1 MLLIPLLISSCLSTG
16 KGIVHAQVPGRH
28 PQNRHVQFWVNLP
41 RECKHGEPSNQ
52 VLRAAKTPVIKQ
64 DGAILKLIAGEY
76 GGERSP
82 LVGATPIMLMDVYL
96 PPNCKTTLKIPS
108 DHFLGTYTLEGNGT
122 IVTTEVAS
130 LSVTTSKATSAGDVL
145 CMPCEAG
152 PAGLR
157 FLLYAGVPITQP
169 VNVDGYFVCCT
180 PQDTKEAC
188 EDFEKCQGAFA
199 RGKNWSSTL
208 ANK

>member
-1 MLLIPLLISSCLSTG
+1 M
-16 KGIVHAQVPGRH
+16 
-28 PQNRHVQFWVNLP
+28 QNRHVQFWINLP
-41 RECKHGEPSNQ
+41 REGKGGEPSNQ

-64 DGAILKLIAGEY
+64 DGAIVKLIAGEY

-82 LVGATPIMLMDVYL
+82 LVGATPILLMDIYL
-96 PPNCKTTLKIPS
+96 PPNCKTTVKIPS
-108 DHFLGTYTLEGNGT
+108 EYFVGTYTLQGEGML
-122 IVTTEVAS
+122 VTTTKVAPH
-130 LSVTTSKATSAGDVL
+130 SVTTRKATLAGDLL
-145 CMPCEAG
+145 CIPCEAG
-152 PAGLR
+152 PTGLR
-157 FLLYAGVPITQP
+157 FLLYAGVPVTEP

-180 PQDTKEAC
+180 PQDTEEAC